1 MSKRKKRIWN
11 VLACLPVLLFL
22 ACGAAREEKGIV
34 SLLDGQGG
42 NAAKSELPSE
52 AETASPDGEKEEA
65 EAPTGEKTVFV
76 HICGEVVSPGVY
88 EVSAESRI
96 YDVLL
101 LAGGFTEEA
110 AEDYVNLALPVAD
123 GMQVVIPSAYTAE
136 AERRQLQAEKAGL
149 ININTATAAE
159 LCTLPGI
166 GESRAADIIAYR
178 EEHGGFGVPE
188 EIMQV
193 TGIKEGMYEKIR
205 DMIYVD

>member
-1 MSKRKKRIWN
+1 MSKRKKKIWN
-11 VLACLPVLLFL
+11 ILACLPVLVFL
-22 ACGAAREEKGIV
+22 ACGAVKEETGIV

-42 NAAKSELPSE
+42 VSESGLSSGTEPAISGGKEEE
-52 AETASPDGEKEEA
+52 AETL
-65 EAPTGEKTVFV
+65 TGAKTAFV

-110 AEDYVNLALPVAD
+110 AEDYVNLALPVTD
-123 GMQVVIPSAYTAE
+123 GMQVVIPSASDAE
-136 AERRQLQAEKAGL
+136 TERQQILAEKAGL
-149 ININTATAAE
+149 VNINTASSAE
-159 LCTLPGI
+159 LCNLPGI

-178 EEHGGFGVPE
+178 ETHGGFTVPE

-193 TGIKEGMYEKIR
+193 TGIKEGMYEKIK
-205 DMIYVD
+205 DMICVD